1 LNGDLHFDYTTVGHV
16 TIDVLADGT
25 RRAGGSAFYSAL
37 QAARLGKRTRIVTQ
51 GVRGEIEALLEP
63 YRDELQLC
71 VLSAASTTTLL
82 TRGSG
87 AARSQRVLAWAGPI
101 AHPPALELDT
111 EILHLAPVA
120 RELSGA
126 WATDA
131 WAGSRRPARF
141 VGLTPQGLARAWSD
155 GDGVGQIEQA
165 PPDADAERLARRC
178 HAIVL
183 SDYERG
189 RCARVIASA
198 SAAGALVAVTA
209 GGEPTTILLPGG
221 QSLTLDVAPL
231 QQPRDDLGAGDVFA
245 AAFFIALSDGRT
257 PREAGEFANAAAAV
271 RMRGEGARAIGGRA
285 EIEARL
291 HAGAARGDA

>member
-63 YRDELQLC
+63 YRDELELR
-71 VLSAASTTTLL
+71 VLPATGTTTLL

-87 AARSQRVLAWAGPI
+87 AQRSQRVLAWAGPI
-101 AHPPALELDT
+101 APALELDT

-120 RELSGA
+120 RELSGD

-131 WAGSRRPARF
+131 CTGSARPARF
-141 VGLTPQGLARAWSD
+141 VGLTPQGLARAWSAD
-155 GDGVGQIEQA
+155 DGQIEQA
-165 PPDADAERLARRC
+165 RPGADAEQLARRC
-178 HAIVL
+178 DAVVL
-183 SDYERG
+183 SDYECDC
-189 RCARVIASA
+189 CAGVIASA
-198 SAAGALVAVTA
+198 SSAGALVAVTA

-221 QSLTLDVAPL
+221 QSLTLDVARL
-231 QQPRDDLGAGDVFA
+231 EQPADDLGAGDVFA
-245 AAFFIALSDGRT
+245 AAFFIALSEGRT
-257 PREAGEFANAAAAV
+257 PREAGDFASATAAV
-271 RMRGEGARAIGGRA
+271 RMCGEGANAIGGRA